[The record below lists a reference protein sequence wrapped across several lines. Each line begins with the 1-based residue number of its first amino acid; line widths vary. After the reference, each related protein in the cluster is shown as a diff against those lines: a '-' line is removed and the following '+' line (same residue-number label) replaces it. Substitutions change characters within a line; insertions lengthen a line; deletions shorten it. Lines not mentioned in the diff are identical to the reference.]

1 VTGER
6 LLIVEDDDLISS
18 SLRRVLESE
27 GYKVV
32 GAASGAEALDLWGD
46 ADLVLLDL
54 GLPDL
59 DGLEICRDIRAVD
72 STIPIIILTARD
84 TEIDKVVGLD
94 AGAVDY
100 ITKPFGL
107 AELLARLRAHLRH
120 VPPPLESDSF
130 LQAGDV
136 RVDLASRRVWV
147 DGNEVALRVKEFDL
161 LTVLM
166 TNAGRVMT
174 RERLMSEVWDDGW
187 IGSTKTLDVHM
198 ASLRRKLG
206 EGPGHPSRISTL
218 RGVGHRFET
227 A

>member
-1 VTGER
+1 MGAVSGEQA
-6 LLIVEDDDLISS
+6 
-18 SLRRVLESE
+18 LE
-27 GYKVV
+27 
-32 GAASGAEALDLWGD
+32 LWPE

-59 DGLEICRDIRAVD
+59 DGLEVCRDIRAID

-120 VPPPLESDSF
+120 VPPPPTEAESF
-130 LQAGDV
+130 LEVGDV

-147 DGNEVALRVKEFDL
+147 DGNEVELRVKEFDL

-174 RERLMSEVWDDGW
+174 RERLMAEVWDEGW
-187 IGSTKTLDVHM
+187 FGSTKTLDVHM

-206 EGPGHPSRISTL
+206 EGPGRPSRISTL

-227 A
+227 V